1 MLRYA
6 LVSALLLLGLPAT
19 ADEDKTLKK
28 SEVKQVIFYKD
39 NVIEFELHDGSF
51 YEGQILTPDC
61 LRGKKSFENRNVI
74 KNTYKVY
81 STYGF
86 KTCRFSDLVERI
98 AWRGYSKNLISLWN
112 EIGSIRFVI
121 NFYIKKKYLFFHKKV
136 CYNV

>member
-39 NVIEFELHDGSF
+39 NVIEFELNDGSF

-61 LRGKKSFENRNVI
+61 LRGKKSFESRNVI

-81 STYGF
+81 NNYGF

-98 AWRGYSKNLISLWN
+98 A
-112 EIGSIRFVI
+112 
-121 NFYIKKKYLFFHKKV
+121 
-136 CYNV
+136 